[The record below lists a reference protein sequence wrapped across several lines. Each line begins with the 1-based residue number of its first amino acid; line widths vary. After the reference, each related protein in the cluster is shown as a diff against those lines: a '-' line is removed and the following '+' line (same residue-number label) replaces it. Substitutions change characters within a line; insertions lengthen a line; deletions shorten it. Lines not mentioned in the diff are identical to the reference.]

1 MNRKSSFVMSF
12 TSAILILFS
21 ISFNCHAQ
29 VNPNESD
36 KSEKK
41 PQIEKKENEEN
52 IKNPSEEI
60 KAETPQEALLRIYTE
75 RNKALVSGDMTK
87 LKELFDIRQKTGLW
101 ALEHEVKR
109 VKYLKHW
116 AKERGIEFT
125 NIQSEI
131 RVKRNSNRGDKFIM
145 ALEESYKFDYIYS
158 DDNPAVLNSFGV
170 GIRHGVSMIKR
181 EGKWIV
187 FNDWYTDCFEDAIA
201 GFTGDIPQNTNQSNG
216 ADTIKKPN
224 VSTMPKTE
232 VISNLRGAWGYNRE
246 KAVQYADKYCGS
258 AWGSGNN
265 YKYNKLYRDFT
276 GIGGDCTNFASQVLG
291 DKKEGGGLRFGGG
304 WHCQYYKY
312 GGSEGSRAW
321 VNADGLRDYL
331 IHSGRGSLIKKGV
344 YKELAVGNENNTV
357 PAVNR
362 LQLGDLVAYQKKGD
376 IDHFAVVTGR
386 DSRGYPLINSH
397 TTDRYHVPWDLGWGD
412 KWIKFHLIHVN

>member
-1 MNRKSSFVMSF
+1 MNRKSSFILSL
-12 TSAILILFS
+12 TSTILILIN
-21 ISFNCHAQ
+21 ISFNSNAQ
-29 VNPNESD
+29 VNPNENN
-36 KSEKK
+36 KAEKK
-41 PQIEKKENEEN
+41 PQIEKRENEQGNGDSTQEN
-52 IKNPSEEI
+52 KEEI
-60 KAETPQEALLRIYTE
+60 PQEALLRIYTE

-87 LKELFDIRQKTGLW
+87 LKEFFDTHQKTGLW

-109 VKYLKHW
+109 VKYLNYW

-131 RVKRNSNRGDKFIM
+131 RVKRTTNRGDKFVM

-158 DDNPAVLNSFGV
+158 EDDPAVLNSFGV
-170 GIRHGVSMIKR
+170 GIRHGVSMVKR
-181 EGKWIV
+181 GGKWIV

-201 GFTGDIPQNTNQSNG
+201 GFTGDIPQNKTGFNEPI
-216 ADTIKKPN
+216 TIKKT
-224 VSTMPKTE
+224 VKSVIPKTE
-232 VISNLRGAWGYNRE
+232 VISNIRGSWGYNRE

-258 AWGSGNN
+258 AWGNGNN
-265 YKYNKLYRDFT
+265 YKYNKIYRDFT
-276 GIGGDCTNFASQVLG
+276 GIGGDCTNFISQVLG
-291 DKKEGGGLRFGGG
+291 DKKEGGGLRYGGG
-304 WHCQYYKY
+304 WHCEYNKY
-312 GGSEGSRAW
+312 GGSQGSRAW

-331 IHSGRGSLIKKGV
+331 IYSGRGSLIKKGV

-386 DSRGYPLINSH
+386 DSRGYPLVNSH

-412 KWIKFHLIHVN
+412 KWIKFHLIHIN